1 MSIVNKIKYTA
12 ESIEDIVDALESH
25 GYNMKNYVLGDYGNL
40 IRQLDKG
47 SKEEGVTGFKSIPI
61 TVKLIEPKY
70 NLDTISV
77 VTIDEYRFMEED
89 INRRY
94 LYNINTID
102 IISNISSVT
111 VLDISDISLIED
123 ENNE

>member
-1 MSIVNKIKYTA
+1 MSILNKIKYTA
-12 ESIEDIVDALESH
+12 ESIEDIINALESH

-70 NLDTISV
+70 DLDTISIITV
-77 VTIDEYRFMEED
+77 DEYRFMEED
-89 INRRY
+89 IDRRY
-94 LYNINTID
+94 LYDID
-102 IISNISSVT
+102 TVNVANNISSVT
-111 VLDISDISLIED
+111 VLDISDIILVED

>member
-77 VTIDEYRFMEED
+77 VTVDKYKFTEDNANRYYLYD
-89 INRRY
+89 INTV
-94 LYNINTID
+94 NIA
-102 IISNISSVT
+102 SNMSFVT
-111 VLDISDISLIED
+111 VLDISNINHIEN
-123 ENNE
+123 ENNK

>member
-1 MSIVNKIKYTA
+1 MSILNKIKYTT
-12 ESIEDIVDALESH
+12 ESIEDIVNALESH

-70 NLDTISV
+70 DLDTISV
-77 VTIDEYRFMEED
+77 VTVDEYRFMEED
-89 INRRY
+89 IDRRY
-94 LYNINTID
+94 LYNIDTVNVA
-102 IISNISSVT
+102 SNISSVT
-111 VLDISDISLIED
+111 VLDISDIILVED

>member
-1 MSIVNKIKYTA
+1 MSLLNKIKYTV
-12 ESIEDIVDALESH
+12 ESIEDIVNALESH

-70 NLDTISV
+70 DLDTISV
-77 VTIDEYRFMEED
+77 VTVDEYRFMEED
-89 INRRY
+89 IDRRY
-94 LYNINTID
+94 LYDID
-102 IISNISSVT
+102 TVNVANNMSSVT
-111 VLDISDISLIED
+111 VLDISDIMLIED

>member
-1 MSIVNKIKYTA
+1 MSILNKIKYTA
-12 ESIEDIVDALESH
+12 ESIEDVVNALESH

-70 NLDTISV
+70 DLDTISV
-77 VTIDEYRFMEED
+77 VTVDEYRFMEED
-89 INRRY
+89 IDRRY
-94 LYNINTID
+94 LYNIDTVNVA
-102 IISNISSVT
+102 SNISSVT
-111 VLDISDISLIED
+111 VLDISDIILVED

>member
-1 MSIVNKIKYTA
+1 MSILNKIKYTT
-12 ESIEDIVDALESH
+12 ESIEDIVNALESH

-70 NLDTISV
+70 DLDAISV
-77 VTIDEYRFMEED
+77 VTVDEYRFMEED
-89 INRRY
+89 IDRRY
-94 LYNINTID
+94 LYNIDTVNVA
-102 IISNISSVT
+102 SNISSVT
-111 VLDISDISLIED
+111 VLDISDIILVED